1 MAYSQLLNLIRLMK
15 KNKNIFKNKKI
26 IVTGHTGFKGSWL
39 VAWLIL
45 LGAKVTGISNNIPTN
60 PSHFKY
66 LKLKSKIDNYK
77 LDIRNLKKL
86 KAIFKLK
93 KPDYVFH
100 LAAQS
105 LVKKSYL
112 SPKYTLETN
121 IIGTLNILESLKE
134 VKKECVAVIIT
145 SDKVYKNV
153 EIKRGYK
160 ENDILGGKDPYSASK
175 VSAEIVIKS
184 YIESFFPIKKTNVF
198 IAVARAG
205 NVIGG
210 GDWSENRLIPDC
222 VKSWAKNQKVFIR
235 NPKSTRPWQ
244 HVLEVVRGY
253 LLLALSLKK
262 NKSFHGEAFNFGPDN
277 NFNHNVI
284 RVVKTMKKYWE
295 GISWTT
301 KKIRKKNFYESN
313 ILKLNSNKAKTLL
326 KWRCI
331 LTFNETIKMVAEWYK
346 NFYFS
351 DKLYENFTI
360 LQIEKYQK
368 LLKRRKRNK

>member
-15 KNKNIFKNKKI
+15 KNKNIFKNKRI

-86 KAIFKLK
+86 REIFKLK

-121 IIGTLNILESLKE
+121 TIGTLNILESLKE

-153 EIKRGYK
+153 EIINGYFNK
-160 ENDILGGKDPYSASK
+160 ILMLPNLSLSSK
-175 VSAEIVIKS
+175 
-184 YIESFFPIKKTNVF
+184 
-198 IAVARAG
+198 
-205 NVIGG
+205 
-210 GDWSENRLIPDC
+210 
-222 VKSWAKNQKVFIR
+222 
-235 NPKSTRPWQ
+235 
-244 HVLEVVRGY
+244 
-253 LLLALSLKK
+253 LLLIDCHPLGVWI
-262 NKSFHGEAFNFGPDN
+262 F
-277 NFNHNVI
+277 
-284 RVVKTMKKYWE
+284 
-295 GISWTT
+295 
-301 KKIRKKNFYESN
+301 
-313 ILKLNSNKAKTLL
+313 
-326 KWRCI
+326 
-331 LTFNETIKMVAEWYK
+331 
-346 NFYFS
+346 
-351 DKLYENFTI
+351 
-360 LQIEKYQK
+360 
-368 LLKRRKRNK
+368 

>member
-1 MAYSQLLNLIRLMK
+1 MK

-39 VAWLIL
+39 VAWLTL

-86 KAIFKLK
+86 KKIFKLK

-121 IIGTLNILESLKE
+121 TIGTVNILESLKE
-134 VKKECVAVIIT
+134 VKKECVAIIIT

-175 VSAEIVIKS
+175 VSAEIV
-184 YIESFFPIKKTNVF
+184 
-198 IAVARAG
+198 
-205 NVIGG
+205 
-210 GDWSENRLIPDC
+210 
-222 VKSWAKNQKVFIR
+222 
-235 NPKSTRPWQ
+235 
-244 HVLEVVRGY
+244 
-253 LLLALSLKK
+253 LLQ
-262 NKSFHGEAFNFGPDN
+262 
-277 NFNHNVI
+277 
-284 RVVKTMKKYWE
+284 T
-295 GISWTT
+295 
-301 KKIRKKNFYESN
+301 
-313 ILKLNSNKAKTLL
+313 
-326 KWRCI
+326 
-331 LTFNETIKMVAEWYK
+331 
-346 NFYFS
+346 YF
-351 DKLYENFTI
+351 
-360 LQIEKYQK
+360 
-368 LLKRRKRNK
+368 